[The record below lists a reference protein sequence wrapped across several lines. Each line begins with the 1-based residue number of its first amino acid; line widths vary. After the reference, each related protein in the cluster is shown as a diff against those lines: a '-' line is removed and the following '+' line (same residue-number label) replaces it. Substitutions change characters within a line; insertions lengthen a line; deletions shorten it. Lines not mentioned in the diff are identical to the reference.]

1 MKMHETLF
9 FVAMSETRWLSTK
22 DAAERLGITSR
33 TLYRLIDEG
42 QIDAYQMGRVLRIME
57 KDVEKFLEG
66 ARVKPGTL
74 SHLYPERVTGR
85 ERD

>member
-1 MKMHETLF
+1 
-9 FVAMSETRWLSTK
+9 
-22 DAAERLGITSR
+22 SR

-57 KDVEKFLEG
+57 KHVEKFLEG

>member
-1 MKMHETLF
+1 M
-9 FVAMSETRWLSTK
+9 AETRWLSTK

-57 KDVEKFLEG
+57 KDVELFLEG

-74 SHLYPERVTGR
+74 AHLYPEPAAGR
-85 ERD
+85 DRD

>member
-1 MKMHETLF
+1 MHP
-9 FVAMSETRWLSTK
+9 MSEQTRWLSTK

-57 KDVEKFLEG
+57 KDVDLFLEG

-74 SHLYPERVTGR
+74 SHLYPERVASR
-85 ERD
+85 EPD

>member
-1 MKMHETLF
+1 
-9 FVAMSETRWLSTK
+9 MSETRWLSTK

-57 KDVEKFLEG
+57 KDVELFLEG

-74 SHLYPERVTGR
+74 SHLYPEPAAGR
-85 ERD
+85 DRD